1 MVTRMETFSRSI
13 SVISKGIR
21 FENEVK
27 KKDTIVNKW
36 RLGEPN
42 LKRAGEKD
50 TVIRM
55 ETNETLNKTSRRFL
69 GKFNKIDKTL
79 R

>member
-1 MVTRMETFSRSI
+1 M
-13 SVISKGIR
+13 SVISEGIR
-21 FENEVK
+21 FENEL

-36 RLGEPN
+36 RLWEPN

-50 TVIRM
+50 TVFRM
-55 ETNETLNKTSRRFL
+55 ETNETLNKTSSWFL
-69 GKFNKIDKTL
+69 RKFNKIDKIL